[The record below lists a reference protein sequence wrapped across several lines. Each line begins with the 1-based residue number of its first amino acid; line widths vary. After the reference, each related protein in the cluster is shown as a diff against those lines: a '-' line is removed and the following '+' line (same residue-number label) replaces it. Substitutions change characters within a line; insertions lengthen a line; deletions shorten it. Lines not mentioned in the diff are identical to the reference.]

1 MKHLLIALMLIG
13 ITLPLQ
19 AQEGLHIN
27 DIFEGNIVP
36 KQEIRQKSLLKGSVV
51 APYKLKVLHTVKFMA
66 DSLLQEK
73 AEALFTKDMKE
84 HSYANNDNLELEYR
98 DGYLYYAIVQITN
111 TPKGLHRYICYQCRR
126 NAGNYDLTLVYMEGS
141 AMLADLRKMFKKK

>member
-19 AQEGLHIN
+19 AQNGLHIN

-36 KQEIRQKSLLKGSVV
+36 KQEIQQKSLMKGNILV
-51 APYKLKVLHTVKFMA
+51 PYKLKVLHTVKFMA

-84 HSYANNDNLELEYR
+84 CLSDDNDNLELENR
-98 DGYLYYAIVQITN
+98 DGYLYYAIVQLTN
-111 TPKGLHRYICYQCRR
+111 TRKGMHRYICYQCRK
-126 NAGNYDLTLVYMEGS
+126 NADGYSLALAYMEGW
-141 AMLADLRKMFKKK
+141 ATLTELRRMFKKK